1 MGADLVPPRLSLP
14 LEAALPFGRL
24 ARVRRRVRG
33 KSHVGEGR
41 RAPERAG
48 RGGSVLVSATSADP
62 LVKL

>member
-41 RAPERAG
+41 RAPEGGTG
-48 RGGSVLVSATSADP
+48 RERSGVGHLS
-62 LVKL
+62 